1 MSTPIMPRMDRLIIR
16 NLELYASIGVTA
28 AEREV
33 GQRLLVNVEAS
44 YELQEAGR
52 SDDLAHTVSYAEL
65 ARTVVEVAATEY
77 QLLEALAEALAAVIL
92 ERVPVSEVRLQLLKR
107 PPPLPIIM
115 EAAGVEIVR
124 RRS

>member
-1 MSTPIMPRMDRLIIR
+1 MDRLIIR
-16 NLELYASIGVTA
+16 NLELYVSIGVTA

-44 YELQEAGR
+44 YALQEAGR

-65 ARTVVEVAATEY
+65 ARTIVEVAATSEY
-77 QLLEALAEALAAVIL
+77 QLLEALAEAMAAAML
-92 ERVPVSEVRLQLLKR
+92 ERFPIAEVRLQLLKR

-124 RRS
+124 RRP

>member
-1 MSTPIMPRMDRLIIR
+1 MSTPIMRRMDRLIIR

-65 ARTVVEVAATEY
+65 ARTVVEVARTEY
-77 QLLEALAEALAAVIL
+77 QLLEALAEAMAVAML
-92 ERVPVSEVRLQLLKR
+92 ERFPVTEVRLQLLKR

-124 RRS
+124 RRP

>member
-1 MSTPIMPRMDRLIIR
+1 MPGMDRLIIR

-65 ARTVVEVAATEY
+65 ARTVVEVAATSEY
-77 QLLEALAEALAAVIL
+77 QLLEALAEAMAAAML
-92 ERVPVSEVRLQLLKR
+92 ERFPVTEVRLQLLKR

-124 RRS
+124 RHA